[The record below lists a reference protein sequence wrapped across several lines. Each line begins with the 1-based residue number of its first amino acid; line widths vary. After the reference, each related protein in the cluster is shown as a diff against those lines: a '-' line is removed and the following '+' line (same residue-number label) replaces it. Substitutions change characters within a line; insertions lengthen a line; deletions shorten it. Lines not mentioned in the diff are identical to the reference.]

1 MLHDALEK
9 NTTKLVIL
17 ESPTG
22 TGKTYSLLVPL
33 IVWLKKN
40 PTNLNTLPLNE
51 QKKILPNWLKKTADH
66 KG

>member
-1 MLHDALEK
+1 MLYEALDK
-9 NTTKLVIL
+9 KTAKLVIL

-40 PTNLNTLPLNE
+40 PTNINTFPSN
-51 QKKILPNWLKKTADH
+51 
-66 KG
+66 